1 VSWNNKQAPRW
12 ASADDHWNYGPIY
25 RSQLIENRIKADIAS
40 GHKVTIAQL
49 VQSMDEPATE
59 DIRAVI
65 LWPILK
71 RAIGTPS
78 DPTLRNALA
87 ELQTWVNAGGHRRAS
102 SLATAKHDDY
112 TPAIELM
119 DAWWP
124 KLVQAEFGPMLGP
137 RAMSAVEAMS
147 GFGGTDFADGWWGYT
162 SKDLRRV
169 FGIGHER
176 APYSRAYCGNIPH
189 RHLTAAA
196 LRTRCRT
203 ALRTSLRQAL
213 TVTPRQL
220 YGRKCATD
228 PEPACSDQN
237 RWTYASAIALPPF
250 PYQNRTTFQQVVTL
264 TQHLAR

>member
-1 VSWNNKQAPRW
+1 
-12 ASADDHWNYGPIY
+12 
-25 RSQLIENRIKADIAS
+25 
-40 GHKVTIAQL
+40 
-49 VQSMDEPATE
+49 
-59 DIRAVI
+59 VI

-71 RAIGTPS
+71 RAIGAPS

-169 FGIGHER
+169 FDIGHER
-176 APYSRAYCGNIPH
+176 ARYSRAYCGNLPH
-189 RHLTAAA
+189 RHLGGAA
-196 LRTRCRT
+196 LRTRCRA

-213 TVTPRQL
+213 TVTPKQL
-220 YGRKCATD
+220 YGGACPSD

-237 RWTYASAIALPPF
+237 TWTYASAIALPPF
-250 PYQNRTTFQQVVTL
+250 PYQNRPTFQQVVTL
-264 TQHLAR
+264 TSHLSR